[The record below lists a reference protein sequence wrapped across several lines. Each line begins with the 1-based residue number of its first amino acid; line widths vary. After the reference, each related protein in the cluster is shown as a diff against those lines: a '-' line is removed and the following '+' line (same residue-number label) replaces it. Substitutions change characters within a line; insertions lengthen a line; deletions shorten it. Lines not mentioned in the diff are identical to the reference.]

1 MAPLPLRA
9 RTNRT
14 LQAGAQRHL
23 RVVPLFE
30 TKADLEEAG
39 KTIKA
44 LLDIDWY
51 HKVQT
56 STVKACAGRA
66 KSTWVVTTS
75 IGRGSALHG

>member
-1 MAPLPLRA
+1 MPHAPALVP
-9 RTNRT
+9 RTKYPR
-14 LQAGAQRHL
+14 LLIAHAPAVLGPALSRCSVQAGAQRHL

-51 HKVQT
+51 HKV
-56 STVKACAGRA
+56 
-66 KSTWVVTTS
+66 
-75 IGRGSALHG
+75 GSQ